1 MATLYITEFQRLANI
16 SQYQGNVFLQVPENP
31 EVANQT
37 VAIGGGSLQSAAFN
51 TLTRFVRVHADAI
64 CSVAVGGTNPVATAT
79 QRRMAAN
86 QTEYFG
92 VAAGDKLAVITN
104 T

>member
-16 SQYQGNVFLQVPENP
+16 SQWQGNVFLQIPENP

-37 VAIGGGSLQSAAFN
+37 VAIGGASASSAAFN
-51 TLTRFVRVHADAI
+51 ALTKFIRVHADAI
-64 CSVAVGGTNPVATAT
+64 CSVAVGGTSPVATAT
-79 QRRMAAN
+79 QRRMASN

-92 VAAGDKLAVITN
+92 VNPGDKIAVITN